1 MRKLMRT
8 PIVVGIIIVLI
19 AMLGF
24 LKYGLHSSQSSV
36 NVWITTADQNKLLH
50 QEAGLVWAKDN
61 IPNDSTIVIDGEK
74 EYQQIDGFGAAM
86 TDSSAWLIANKLN
99 PEQRSEL
106 MNKLF
111 DHKQGIGISYL
122 RLPMG
127 ATDFS
132 LKSYT
137 YDDMPEGQTDPKLQN
152 FSIDYDKAYIIPTL
166 SKAKELNPDLKIM
179 GSPWSAPA
187 WMKTSGSLIK
197 GSLNPDFY
205 QAYADYFTKFV
216 QAYKAEGLSI
226 DAITPQ
232 NEPHFEP
239 DGYPGM
245 KMEPADQAIFIK
257 SHLGPAFE
265 QAKLGTKIV
274 IWDHNWDEPYY
285 PIQILTDPEASKY
298 IAGSAFHGYAGEVSS
313 QQKVHDLFP
322 NKDIYFTESSGGEW
336 SPDFAASLKWDMQN
350 LIIGSTRYWA
360 KTVLKWNLALD
371 ESFGPKNGGCP
382 NCRGFVKIDQKTGEI
397 SYNPEYYAFGHASKF
412 VRAGAYRI
420 DSNTL
425 GSGNIEDVA
434 FRNPNG
440 SEVLIAFNSAAES
453 RSFKVQRGSKSFS
466 YTLPAGAAATFLW
479 EGEKRTAK

>member
-1 MRKLMRT
+1 MRT
-8 PIVVGIIIVLI
+8 PIVVGVIIMLI

-24 LKYGLHSSQSSV
+24 LKYGPYTSQSPV
-36 NVWITTADQNKLLH
+36 NVWITTADQSKLLH
-50 QEAGLVWAKDN
+50 QEADLAWVKDN
-61 IPNDSTIVIDGEK
+61 TPNDSTIVIDGEK
-74 EYQQIDGFGAAM
+74 AYQQMDGFGAAM

-99 PEQRSEL
+99 SEQRSDL
-106 MNKLF
+106 MNELF

-132 LKSYT
+132 LKNYT

-179 GSPWSAPA
+179 GSPWSPPA

-197 GSLNPDFY
+197 GSLNPDYY

-216 QAYKAEGLSI
+216 QAYAAEGLSI

-245 KMEPADQAIFIK
+245 RMEPADQANFIK

-265 QAKLGTKIV
+265 KAKLGTKIV

-285 PIQILTDPEASKY
+285 PIQILMDPEASKY

-313 QQKVHDLFP
+313 QQKVYDLFP
-322 NKDIYFTESSGGEW
+322 NKDIYFTESSGGDW
-336 SPDFAASLKWDMQN
+336 VPDFAGSLKWDMQN
-350 LIIGSTRYWA
+350 LIIGSTRYSA

-382 NCRGFVKIDQKTGEI
+382 NCRGFVKIDQKNGAI

-434 FRNPNG
+434 FRNPDG

-453 RSFKVQRGSKSFS
+453 RSFKVQRGGKAFS
-466 YTLPAGAAATFLW
+466 YTLPAGAAATFVW
-479 EGEKRTAK
+479 TGEKRSTK

>member
-1 MRKLMRT
+1 MRT
-8 PIVVGIIIVLI
+8 PITAGIIIVLI
-19 AMLGF
+19 AIF
-24 LKYGLHSSQSSV
+24 GLVVYILPASQSPVSIWV
-36 NVWITTADQNKLLH
+36 TTADQSKLLH
-50 QEAGLVWAKDN
+50 QEADLKWVKDN
-61 IPNDSTIVIDGEK
+61 KPNDSTIIIDGQK
-74 EYQQIDGFGAAM
+74 VYQQMDGFGAAM

-99 PEQRSEL
+99 PEQRNDL

-111 DHKQGIGISYL
+111 NHKQGIGISYL

-137 YDDMPEGQTDPKLQN
+137 YDDVPEGQTDPELRN

-166 SKAKELNPDLKIM
+166 RRAKELNPDLKIM

-205 QAYADYFTKFV
+205 QSYADYFMKFV
-216 QAYKAEGLSI
+216 QAYAAEGLPI
-226 DAITPQ
+226 DAVTPQ

-245 KMEPADQAIFIK
+245 RMEPAEQANFIK
-257 SHLGPAFE
+257 SHLGPTFE
-265 QAKLGTKIV
+265 KAKLGTKIV

-285 PIQILTDPEASKY
+285 PIQILTEPEAKKY

-322 NKDIYFTESSGGEW
+322 DKDIYFTESSGGEW
-336 SPDFAASLKWDMQN
+336 APEFAGGLKWDMQN

-371 ESFGPKNGGCP
+371 EAYGPKNGGCP
-382 NCRGFVKIDQKTGEI
+382 DCRGFVKIDQKTGAV
-397 SYNPEYYAFGHASKF
+397 SFNSEYYAFGHASKF
-412 VRAGAYRI
+412 VRTGAYRI
-420 DSNTL
+420 DSNTF
-425 GSGNIEDVA
+425 GSGHIEDVA
-434 FRNPNG
+434 FRNPDG

-453 RSFKVQRGSKSFS
+453 RSFKVQRGGKAFT
-466 YTLPAGAAATFLW
+466 YTLPAGAAATFVW
-479 EGEKRTAK
+479 AGEKSGAK